1 IEALKGLEENKD
13 AKDIIAKVKELQ
25 KEWNA
30 TGHVPFRE
38 KDKLYQEYRAIVDK
52 LFQAY
57 NNSQTRRRLNNFK
70 NALANKAEAQG
81 VSLTVERTRM
91 MRAYEN
97 LRTEIQTYENNLG
110 FLSISSKKGNSLV
123 DTMKKR
129 VDRLHNELALLAE
142 KIRAVDEQL
151 KKGEAE

>member
-1 IEALKGLEENKD
+1 M
-13 AKDIIAKVKELQ
+13 
-25 KEWNA
+25 
-30 TGHVPFRE
+30 
-38 KDKLYQEYRAIVDK
+38 DK